1 MASFADALRDICAK
15 TSVSLDEAV
24 RTAVVLA
31 SQQLVMRSPVS
42 NPDNWRANAL
52 PAAARETHNVTVD
65 AYNAEIGKGKGRA
78 RRKSAKTLRR
88 ENPNK
93 VGLGYV
99 GGRFRANW
107 QIGIGVA
114 NDTVTG
120 DIDRAGGATI
130 SRLTA
135 VAKAVKAGGVVYITN
150 SLPYAQRLERGHSKQ
165 APRGMVRLT
174 MLDLPDALRATLG
187 AKK

>member
-1 MASFADALRDICAK
+1 MPSFADTMRDICTK
-15 TSVSLDEAV
+15 TNASIDNAV
-24 RTAVVLA
+24 RTSVVLA
-31 SQQLVMRSPVS
+31 SQQLVMRSPVG
-42 NPDNWRANAL
+42 NPDHWRANAA

-65 AYNAEIGKGKGRA
+65 AYNAEIGNGKGRV

-107 QIGIGVA
+107 QIGIGAV
-114 NDTVTG
+114 NESVTN

-130 SRLTA
+130 ARLTA
-135 VAKAVKAGGVVYITN
+135 VAKAAKVGGVIYITN
-150 SLPYAQRLERGHSKQ
+150 SLPYAARLERGHSKQ
-165 APRGMVRLT
+165 APQGMVRLT
-174 MLDLPDALRATLG
+174 MLDLPEALRASLG
-187 AKK
+187 SQR